1 MLAIIQEAKS
11 VGTVFPPGAPFTWCL
26 LPTQSWSF
34 ASLYVRVGGSDAEW
48 QPSHSNYRDYREYA
62 AGSGWKVWVKLPG
75 NPPVKQAALAGA
87 LPVPVYKEPGT
98 MQVPDALVGE

>member
-1 MLAIIQEAKS
+1 MNAGS
-11 VGTVFPPGAPFTWCL
+11 VVHTQHNAQKRGVYAAFVSGKNGAE
-26 LPTQSWSF
+26 
-34 ASLYVRVGGSDAEW
+34 LYVRVGGSDVEW

-62 AGSGWKVWVKLPG
+62 AGSGWKVWVKLPR